1 MGDDDQGGAGGP
13 GGAGEDLHGLL
24 GGQGVQGAGG
34 LVGEEDPRPAH
45 QGAGDGD
52 PLGLPARQLGGQLVL
67 VPVQAELGELGAGA
81 GQGPAAR
88 GPGQQQGDGDVVQGG
103 QVRQELAELEDEA
116 ELGQAQAGALGLVEA
131 GDVAPGVVHAPG
143 VGHQDPGQDVQE
155 GGLARPGRAGDGQDL
170 PGHDV
175 QVDAAQGAGGAEG
188 QGEAARPHDDSG
200 LGAHGRTCS
209 RSSVS
214 RAAVRSI
221 QRRSAS
227 RWNRA

>member
-1 MGDDDQGGAGGP
+1 MRFQAQARAQSPVAHDDLAVGVGGGARVVGDDDQGGAGGP
-13 GGAGEDLHGLL
+13 GGAGEGLHGLL

-34 LVGEEDPRPAH
+34 LVREEDPWAGH

-116 ELGQAQAGALGLVEA
+116 YM
-131 GDVAPGVVHAPG
+131 
-143 VGHQDPGQDVQE
+143 
-155 GGLARPGRAGDGQDL
+155 
-170 PGHDV
+170 
-175 QVDAAQGAGGAEG
+175 
-188 QGEAARPHDDSG
+188 
-200 LGAHGRTCS
+200 RTLLCLFH
-209 RSSVS
+209 RIRV
-214 RAAVRSI
+214 
-221 QRRSAS
+221 
-227 RWNRA
+227 